1 MRKCI
6 YFLVFIG
13 LAPLLFGVA
22 QAANQGV
29 IVTVNDI
36 PITTFDID
44 QRLRLL
50 KILGDRQ
57 GVEGGRKKALRMMI
71 DEIIKISEAK
81 KYKANPSE
89 KEIDAQLGQMAK
101 GMNTDAAGLKA
112 KLQKQNI
119 AIASLKQYVEA
130 QIAFNRI
137 LSGKYQVKIKVEPA
151 DVDKKLAEIEQ
162 DMGKKLN
169 AIMKDPRMKPVE
181 VYTILEIDLPV
192 EIADDAMLL
201 QARAVE
207 ANQFIKNFKGC
218 GSAREAASGIFNVK
232 IGKKIDAV
240 ADKIPKQLRQALEDV
255 GPGKAMGPM
264 RGPTGIQVI
273 GFCDKRVV
281 KPEAPKVT
289 LPTRQQ
295 AEIVVSNEKYAAVE
309 GKYLAIMRKS
319 ALIEYKDP
327 SYAPQ

>member
-1 MRKCI
+1 MRKPVCFI
-6 YFLVFIG
+6 AFMFLAITF
-13 LAPLLFGVA
+13 LGVA
-22 QAANQGV
+22 HAANQGV
-29 IVTVNDI
+29 VVTVNDI

-71 DEIIKISEAK
+71 DEIVKISEAK

-101 GMNTDAAGLKA
+101 GMNTDAAGLKV
-112 KLQKQNI
+112 KLQKQDI
-119 AIASLKQYVEA
+119 SIASLKQYLEA

-151 DVDKKLAEIEQ
+151 EVDKKIAEIKQ
-162 DMGKKLN
+162 GMDKKLN
-169 AIMKDPRMKPVE
+169 AIMNDPRMKPVE
-181 VYTILEIDLPV
+181 VYTIVEIDLPV

-207 ANQFIKNFKGC
+207 AGQFIKNFKGC

-240 ADKIPKQLRQALEDV
+240 ADKIPKQLRQALDEA

-264 RGPTGIQVI
+264 RGPKGIQVI
-273 GFCDKRVV
+273 GFCGRRVV
-281 KPEAPKVT
+281 KPEPPKVT